1 MWRAVM
7 RIALVKPEKARQV
20 EEMMLQMA
28 KRGQIGDRVRA
39 PPLSLGPNPN
49 TATRV
54 FEGGPSR
61 ATTTQLAHT
70 AHRVFSPSKRRL
82 VGVTAAER

>member
-39 PPLSLGPNPN
+39 PPPLLGTQSLL
-49 TATRV
+49 
-54 FEGGPSR
+54 
-61 ATTTQLAHT
+61 QK
-70 AHRVFSPSKRRL
+70 AHRAKK
-82 VGVTAAER
+82 GAI

>member
-39 PPLSLGPNPN
+39 PSLS
-49 TATRV
+49 
-54 FEGGPSR
+54 
-61 ATTTQLAHT
+61 
-70 AHRVFSPSKRRL
+70 
-82 VGVTAAER
+82 